1 MELHKWLQGLRKS
14 SDDDDAEQ
22 DVEQV
27 AESEGDSEPG
37 LVRPTPRKEPLD
49 SAPQTKVPVVE
60 PVAKE
65 APRNPAAPLGG
76 GEGVSAPRVVR
87 RDKYGVEYEEDEPSE
102 PQLFNERPAEPA
114 RSEPPVPEPRP
125 VVEAA
130 QAPAPPPAV
139 DPLPPE
145 PEADLVPEPQPEP
158 EPEPEAEP
166 ETEATLEEDP
176 LEAQLLALERQKE
189 ELLRL
194 KQEREEQLRRKREE
208 EEAARRAQTTLPLA
222 GLPAEVEA
230 PVQPD
235 YEKMLAERDRLIQ
248 RLADPVLTLKEAADL
263 LGVCTATVRR
273 YTNKGVLPHFR
284 TAGAQRR
291 FRLSQVLKFMRE
303 HGLSLED

>member
-1 MELHKWLQGLRKS
+1 MELHKWLQSLRKS
-14 SDDDDAEQ
+14 SDNDDAEQ

-27 AESEGDSEPG
+27 AESGGDSQSG
-37 LVRPTPRKEPLD
+37 LVSPAPPKEPLY
-49 SAPQTKVPVVE
+49 SEPQAKAPVVE
-60 PVAKE
+60 PAAKD
-65 APRNPAAPLGG
+65 APHAPISPLGG

-87 RDKYGVEYEEDEPSE
+87 RDKYGVEYEEEGPSA
-102 PQLFNERPAEPA
+102 PQIFTERPAEPA
-114 RSEPPVPEPRP
+114 RSRPPVPETRP
-125 VVEAA
+125 LVEAA
-130 QAPAPPPAV
+130 QAPAEQPVVA
-139 DPLPPE
+139 PLPPE
-145 PEADLVPEPQPEP
+145 PEADLVPEPEP
-158 EPEPEAEP
+158 EPEPE
-166 ETEATLEEDP
+166 TTIEEDP

-222 GLPAEVEA
+222 GLPVEVEP

-235 YEKMLAERDRLIQ
+235 YEKMLADRDRLIQ

>member
-27 AESEGDSEPG
+27 TESEDDSESG
-37 LVRPTPRKEPLD
+37 LVRPALRKELLD
-49 SAPQTKVPVVE
+49 SDPQAKAPGVE

-65 APRNPAAPLGG
+65 APRAPAPPLGG

-102 PQLFNERPAEPA
+102 PQLFTERPTEPA
-114 RSEPPVPEPRP
+114 RSEPPVTEPRP

-130 QAPAPPPAV
+130 QAPATTPAV
-139 DPLPPE
+139 DTLPSE
-145 PEADLVPEPQPEP
+145 SEADLV
-158 EPEPEAEP
+158 PEPEAEP
-166 ETEATLEEDP
+166 ETEVTLEEDP